1 MKTKLYILLMIAAT
15 AAGYTHGQQVSSEE
29 GATGPCLSLNYHP
42 NLPGQSNPVDC
53 FMYFVP
59 LTSLTSVTVST
70 APETT
75 FSANITSWKTE
86 ERGKT
91 VRVKCNFEITGD
103 GNYSASYNP
112 EEMIKNQLLRKKNP
126 GEITKLLDSICITG
140 SCKGRIEGIGKVN
153 GDSILMEQV
162 EVSFN
167 RDNTE
172 SPVEI
177 SIYDI
182 SKENGTFLYENR
194 TNCQVARVNS
204 LTFKQDKNGNPSMS
218 VEIASLKKAKA
229 KEGVFSKLTA
239 MIANILLTSTPV
251 DPVGNATLMDFSTAL
266 YKKKPMFVF
275 PYADNI
281 KMRQVS
287 KL

>member
-1 MKTKLYILLMIAAT
+1 
-15 AAGYTHGQQVSSEE
+15 
-29 GATGPCLSLNYHP
+29 
-42 NLPGQSNPVDC
+42 
-53 FMYFVP
+53 MYFVP
-59 LTSLTSVTVST
+59 LTSLTSVTIST
-70 APETT
+70 TPDTS
-75 FSANITSWKTE
+75 FSADITSWKTE
-86 ERGKT
+86 QHGKT
-91 VRVKCNFEITGD
+91 VRVQSNFEITGN
-103 GNYSASYNP
+103 GSYSASYNP

-126 GEITKLLDSICITG
+126 NEVTKLLESIRITG
-140 SCKGRIEGIGKVN
+140 SCKGGIEGIGKVDA
-153 GDSILMEQV
+153 GGIQMEQV

-167 RDNTE
+167 RDRTE

-182 SKENGTFLYENR
+182 SKKNGVFLYENR
-194 TNCQVARVNS
+194 RNCQVARVNT

-218 VEIASLKKAKA
+218 VQIASLKKAKE

-239 MIANILLTSTPV
+239 IIANILLTSTPV

-266 YKKKPMFVF
+266 YEKKPMFVF

-281 KMRQVS
+281 KTQQVS